1 MGSSNIQNRS
11 NGFDSDGLMPL
22 AVVGMSF
29 RFPQDATDA
38 PSFWKM
44 LMEQR
49 CASTEVPPERFNMD
63 AHYHPDSSRRE
74 TSSVRKGH
82 FLSGDIGAWDAPF
95 FNITASEADAMDP
108 GQRLTLET
116 AFHALESAGIPI
128 PTIAGTKT
136 SVYSATFMRDY
147 DYLHNN
153 DPDDQ
158 PKYLGLGTSPNM
170 LSNRVSWFFDL
181 RGPSGSV
188 DTACSSSLLALDL
201 VCQSIWSGDATM
213 GLACGSN
220 IMLTPFTTVSLDNLG
235 LLGKDGRCF
244 SFDHRAN
251 GYARGEGVAVVVV
264 KPLKDA
270 LRDGDTIRAVI
281 RSSSSNQD
289 GKTPTITQPS
299 REAQERLI
307 LAAHAKAGLDL
318 RETRYFEAHGTGTP
332 VGDPIETRSIGAAYR
347 RFRTPEDPLYVGSV
361 KSNIGHLEGAAGL
374 AGVMKTILALEAGVI
389 PPQTNFE
396 KLNPAIDAEFLN
408 IKIPTEAVPW
418 PMKGLR
424 RASVQSFGLG
434 GSNSHVIL
442 DDAYNFLQQRGLS
455 GHHNTIPVPP
465 VLKSLSIHNTPISS
479 HDKGTVNGDAGVKV
493 TNGIKTTNGNGIVN
507 GATNGI
513 NGTNGNHSL
522 NGINGIEPEKH
533 SETKLLVWSTTD
545 QEGIVRLKSTWRD
558 YLAELR
564 LCPEEKSQFIKN
576 LAYTLSSR
584 RTHFSH
590 RAFAV
595 LGVSDDLTTLVDK
608 FSPSIRGSATPRL
621 AYIFSGQ
628 GSQWY
633 AMGRELFYRYP
644 IYRKSLLDASVYLQ
658 GLDCPWDAVDEL
670 MRTENDTNVNDAE
683 YSQPLCT
690 IIQVALVDL
699 LNNFGL
705 RPTKVVGHSSGEIA
719 AAYCAGAL
727 SKHSAWKIAY
737 LRGLLAARLTSTSSD
752 NSNKVKG
759 SMMALGL
766 PEAEAKR
773 YLDQVAD
780 QLGSKRLVV
789 ACINSPLNVT
799 ISGEESHIDHL
810 KKLLDAAP
818 GGVFSRKLKVN
829 VAYHSFQMLEVAEEY
844 ISRIGQL
851 RPPPTSSTSTPLM
864 ASSVTGTWIAPE
876 ELLKAEYWARNMVS
890 PVLFSDALA
899 TICST
904 AGKASSATTKLDRS
918 HLRTVPITEIVEIGP
933 HSVLQGPSREI
944 LRSIGKEGS
953 IQYATALI
961 RNKSA
966 TTTVQELAG
975 RLHCLGYQLNL
986 ENVNSSQSEVETAAP
1001 LKALSTLPAYPFNH
1015 SRVYWAESRISKAF
1029 RFRKFKR
1036 HDLLG
1041 AQSFD
1046 WNPLEAKWRHTIR
1059 ISDLP
1064 WVEHH
1069 KINGTVLYPAS
1080 GMLVMAVEAA
1090 RQMANSTRTLSGF
1103 VFHDV
1108 SFHSALVIP
1117 NDADGV
1123 EVNLHM
1129 RPRKNSTEKDA
1140 GWFDFSLYEREE
1152 SSQNGWKENCNG
1164 SIQLNYADTESSTN
1178 GETDHLGVM
1187 REEIAWKQ
1195 SRLDRIQKTRSSCTE
1210 DIEPDKLYDKLLSS
1224 GYNYGPSFQ
1233 GITSLNYD
1241 GKHSSVATVKTYQ
1254 WSNHF
1259 EGPDPGAEHVVHP
1272 TTLDTILHTMLAIL
1286 THGGTEEIST
1296 TIPTFVEHMWIS
1308 ANYGLSSPKADAV
1321 NVVTTGQRYGRR
1333 DARSSLTV
1341 TDSEC
1346 QTVLID
1352 VENFQTTVVA
1362 SDGAQSNDV
1371 QQNFK
1376 PGYTLDWKPDL
1387 TLLSPTELQQ
1397 FCDESTLDAV
1407 QSKAATEE
1415 IVTFLTA
1422 SMIRVLELLQARQLE
1437 KETNSNYIN
1446 WMRQQIKRL
1455 HRPALSQ
1462 LDDATFEQMTCN
1474 IESHGK
1480 QGSILASIARA
1491 LASSIRDSSHD
1502 VKSPELA
1509 DLAQEYIDNAIQA
1522 PFFDKLCTL
1531 IDCMAHKKLSLRI
1544 LELGS
1549 GNLSVTDRIL
1559 TTLNTREDGN
1569 ESTAMPRFAS
1579 YEYTT
1584 ESNES
1589 ADASKSKFKGPS
1601 SRVIF
1606 KTLNIG
1612 QDPENQGFDLG
1623 SYDIVI
1629 ASSEFS
1635 NLLVDLDSLKNARK
1649 LLRPGGKLIS
1659 IEAMSHDESL
1669 LANFVFGLREDWW
1682 PSSENNKSSILHMN
1696 KEGYTEVLNSSKFSD
1711 LEIVLRDSH
1720 DPALQTYNIMTTTA
1734 LGEHDHD
1741 VEKSNASR
1749 LVFIHNDD
1757 DAKQETIA
1765 RQIQGFITDS
1775 PNNEFSDIQVTSV
1788 TSAVDLPPFGHDT
1801 MIVFLLE
1808 LGAPVWYTMDEKLY
1822 NKLQKLLVSNI
1833 NSKMLWV
1840 GQNGSPGGDGPE
1852 VNQPAY
1858 RLIDGL
1864 SRALNSENDGEI
1876 LSLLSLQQEDCLS
1889 SKQMGHILAVIRK
1902 LHAQSDE
1909 YPDTEWVEKDG
1920 RLCVP
1925 RMVQSPSLKD
1935 KVSSRLIPQHEVQRA
1950 WKEGKRP
1957 DDRVPLKLAFGTAG
1971 LLNTLH
1977 FVEDKEYSTTLLGD
1991 GELEI
1996 EVQAVGV
2003 NYRDVLSALGRLKNA
2018 QVGCECA
2025 GIVTQVGSQVVGY
2038 QVGDRVAAIS
2048 PIDCYRTY
2056 LRVDHRFTAHIPDS
2070 MPLNIAA
2077 AMIIN
2082 HLTAWWTLHELAHLA
2097 PDETVLVHSAA
2108 GGTGQAAVQVAQ
2120 HLGAQVLAT
2129 VGTPEKKLLLKEQYG
2144 IDSDHIFSSRV
2155 APAFARGVQRTT
2167 KSHGVDVILSA
2178 LSGEGFIESWECL
2191 APFGRFMEIGKRN
2204 IHERKSLPM
2213 ARFDTGVSFHAFD
2226 IGVVCRSK
2234 PNTVR
2239 PMLESLFALYEKGV
2253 LKPAFPL
2260 QVHGVS
2266 DLEKVLR
2273 VMQRGDNMGKIVVEM
2288 RPHDTVKA
2296 VLDRKPT
2303 TVLRPD
2309 ATYMVA
2315 GGLGGLGRSMTAWLV
2330 DRGARYLILLARSG
2344 PRTQEAQEFVKSL
2357 TLRGIQVATPPC
2369 DISDADALR
2378 SVLIE
2383 CASTMPPICGAIQA
2397 TGLLRDAIF
2406 ERMSYETW
2414 QAAAAPKTLGSWNMH
2429 SLLPAN
2435 LDFFIGISSVAGV
2448 AGGRGQ
2454 ANYAAANTYID
2465 ALMKYRV
2472 DQGLHG
2478 VALDLGI
2485 FLDIGFATQN
2495 VDLWAR
2501 WEAQRPLTV
2510 TETELFA
2517 LLDCC
2522 CSSENIPTQVVF
2534 GINSFVQDPSIRHQ
2548 FFRKAMLRT
2557 LALEDE
2563 EESGDPTGS
2572 GKQSTQ
2578 NVDFGSVFANA
2589 ASLDDA
2595 AGAVN
2600 EALLRK
2606 LSTMLTLP
2614 REQLDP
2620 DTPLHTYGVDS
2631 LVAVELRNWFAKE
2644 VHAELAIFDILGGAT
2659 TRTASTLAAV
2669 KSKLKK
2675 GSWEETKT

>member
-1 MGSSNIQNRS
+1 MGSPNTQNES
-11 NGFDSDGLMPL
+11 NGFDSGGLTPL
-22 AVVGMSF
+22 AVVGMSL

-74 TSSVRKGH
+74 TTSVRKGH

-201 VCQSIWSGDATM
+201 VCQSIWSGDANM

-318 RETRYFEAHGTGTP
+318 GETRYFEAHGTGTP

-347 RFRTPEDPLYVGSV
+347 RFRSPDDPLYVGSV

-374 AGVMKTILALEAGVI
+374 AGVMKTILALEAGII

-396 KLNPAIDAEFLN
+396 RLNPAIDAEFLN
-408 IKIPTEAVPW
+408 IKIPINAVPW
-418 PMKGLR
+418 PTKGLR

-442 DDAYNFLQQRGLS
+442 DDAHNFLQQRGLS
-455 GHHNTIPVPP
+455 GHHNTITTPP
-465 VLKSLSIHNTPISS
+465 ALESISLDSAPISP
-479 HDKGTVNGDAGVKV
+479 HDNGIVNGARV
-493 TNGIKTTNGNGIVN
+493 TNGIKTVNGNGAIN
-507 GATNGI
+507 GAP
-513 NGTNGNHSL
+513 
-522 NGINGIEPEKH
+522 NGINGINDTNGTNGANSANGINGNHTSNDTNGIESDKDSEK
-533 SETKLLVWSTTD
+533 KLLVWSATD
-545 QEGIVRLKSTWRD
+545 QDGIVRLKSVWRD
-558 YLAELR
+558 YLAKLR
-564 LCPEEKSQFIKN
+564 LCPKEKSQFIRN

-595 LGVSDDLTTLVDK
+595 FDMSDDLTTLVGK
-608 FSPSIRGSATPRL
+608 FSSAIRGSATPKL

-644 IYRKSLLDASVYLQ
+644 IYRKSVVDASVYLQ

-670 MRTENDTNVNDAE
+670 MRGENDTNVNDAE

-699 LNNFGL
+699 LNSFGL
-705 RPTKVVGHSSGEIA
+705 RPAKVVGHSSGEIA

-727 SKHSAWKIAY
+727 SRHSAWKIAY
-737 LRGLLAARLTSTSSD
+737 LRGLLAARLTSTSPD
-752 NSNKVKG
+752 NIPKVKG

-766 PEAEAKR
+766 PEAEANK
-773 YLDQVAD
+773 YLEQVAD

-789 ACINSPLNVT
+789 ACVNSPLNVT

-810 KKLLDAAP
+810 KKLLDAA
-818 GGVFSRKLKVN
+818 
-829 VAYHSFQMLEVAEEY
+829 
-844 ISRIGQL
+844 
-851 RPPPTSSTSTPLM
+851 
-864 ASSVTGTWIAPE
+864 
-876 ELLKAEYWARNMVS
+876 
-890 PVLFSDALA
+890 
-899 TICST
+899 
-904 AGKASSATTKLDRS
+904 
-918 HLRTVPITEIVEIGP
+918 
-933 HSVLQGPSREI
+933 
-944 LRSIGKEGS
+944 
-953 IQYATALI
+953 
-961 RNKSA
+961 
-966 TTTVQELAG
+966 
-975 RLHCLGYQLNL
+975 
-986 ENVNSSQSEVETAAP
+986 
-1001 LKALSTLPAYPFNH
+1001 
-1015 SRVYWAESRISKAF
+1015 
-1029 RFRKFKR
+1029 
-1036 HDLLG
+1036 
-1041 AQSFD
+1041 
-1046 WNPLEAKWRHTIR
+1046 
-1059 ISDLP
+1059 
-1064 WVEHH
+1064 
-1069 KINGTVLYPAS
+1069 
-1080 GMLVMAVEAA
+1080 
-1090 RQMANSTRTLSGF
+1090 
-1103 VFHDV
+1103 
-1108 SFHSALVIP
+1108 SALVIP
-1117 NDADGV
+1117 SNADGI

-1129 RPRKNSTEKDA
+1129 RPKKNNSETDA

-1152 SSQNGWKENCNG
+1152 SSQSGWKENCNG
-1164 SIQLNYADTESSTN
+1164 SIQLNYTDEQSIIDD
-1178 GETDHLGVM
+1178 ETDHLGVKKD
-1187 REEIAWKQ
+1187 EVAWEQ
-1195 SRLDRIQKTRSSCTE
+1195 SRLTRIQKIRGNCTE
-1210 DIEPDKLYDKLLSS
+1210 AVEPDKLYEKLLSS

-1233 GITSLNYD
+1233 GITSMSYD
-1241 GKHSSVATVKTYQ
+1241 GKDSSVATVKTYR
-1254 WSNHF
+1254 WSDYF

-1272 TTLDTILHTMLAIL
+1272 TTLDAILHTMLASL
-1286 THGGTEEIST
+1286 NHGGTEEIST

-1308 ANYGLSSPKADAV
+1308 ASHGLSSTEVDAV
-1321 NVVTTGQRYGRR
+1321 NVVTTGQKYGRR

-1341 TDSEC
+1341 TALDG
-1346 QTVLID
+1346 QTVLVD
-1352 VENFQTTVVA
+1352 VANFQTTVVA
-1362 SDGAQSNDV
+1362 GDGGQSNEIE
-1371 QQNFK
+1371 QSFK

-1387 TLLSPTELQQ
+1387 TLLSSTELQE
-1397 FCDESTLDAV
+1397 FCDESTLDVV
-1407 QSKAATEE
+1407 QPSKVSDQEL
-1415 IVTFLTA
+1415 VTFLTI
-1422 SMIRVLELLQARQLE
+1422 SMARTLEMLE
-1437 KETNSNYIN
+1437 GHHQPETDSNYVR
-1446 WMRQQIKRL
+1446 WMRGQIKRL
-1455 HRPALSQ
+1455 NNPTLTQ
-1462 LDDATFEQMTCN
+1462 LDDAAFEQMASN
-1474 IESHGK
+1474 IESRGPR
-1480 QGSILASIARA
+1480 GRILAAIARNQVSFLKDETCNGNFPT
-1491 LASSIRDSSHD
+1491 LAN
-1502 VKSPELA
+1502 LA
-1509 DLAQEYIDNAIQA
+1509 GEYIDNAFQA

-1531 IDCMAHKKLSLRI
+1531 LDCMAHKKLNLRI
-1544 LELGS
+1544 LELGTGS
-1549 GNLSVTDRIL
+1549 LSLADRIL
-1559 TTLNTREDGN
+1559 TTLNTRDSGIET
-1569 ESTAMPRFAS
+1569 TAMPRFAS

-1584 ESNES
+1584 ESHETT
-1589 ADASKSKFKGPS
+1589 DVSKSNFKGPS
-1601 SRVIF
+1601 AKVSF
-1606 KTLNIG
+1606 KTLNID
-1612 QDPENQGFDLG
+1612 QDAENQGFELG
-1623 SYDIVI
+1623 SYDII
-1629 ASSEFS
+1629 LASGGFQ
-1635 NLLVDLDSLKNARK
+1635 NLLDDLNSVKNARK
-1649 LLRPGGKLIS
+1649 LLKPGGKLIA
-1659 IEAMSHDESL
+1659 IEAPRHNEAL
-1669 LANFVFGLREDWW
+1669 LANFVFGLGNDWW
-1682 PSSENNKSSILHMN
+1682 LGPEKCTSVLSDMN
-1696 KEGYTEVLNSSKFSD
+1696 QQHCAEVLSSAKFSGLD
-1711 LEIVLRDSH
+1711 VVLRDSH
-1720 DPALQTYNIMTTTA
+1720 DPALQNFSIVATTA
-1734 LGEHDHD
+1734 VEDND
-1741 VEKSNASR
+1741 VLDSHKIEMPNGSR
-1749 LVFIHNDD
+1749 LFLIHHDD
-1757 DAKQETIA
+1757 DTEQESIA
-1765 RQIQGFITDS
+1765 RQIQALIGDSQNTD
-1775 PNNEFSDIQVTSV
+1775 FFDIQVASV
-1788 TSAVDLPPFGHDT
+1788 TSAVDLSPFSQDT

-1840 GQNGSPGGDGPE
+1840 GQNGSAGGGDGPE
-1852 VNQPAY
+1852 LNQSAY

-1876 LSLLSLQQEDCLS
+1876 LSLLSLQQEGSLS
-1889 SKQMGHILAVIRK
+1889 ARQMSHILAIIQKV
-1902 LHAQSDE
+1902 HAQSDE

-1935 KVSSRLIPQHEVQRA
+1935 KVSSRLIPQRQVQQA
-1950 WKEGKRP
+1950 WNEGNGL
-1957 DDRVPLKLAFGTAG
+1957 DERVPLKLAFGTPG

-1977 FVEDKEYSTTLLGD
+1977 FVEDKEYSTSQLGED
-1991 GELEI
+1991 ELEI
-1996 EVQAVGV
+1996 EVRAVGV

-2025 GIVTQVGSQVVGY
+2025 GILTQVGSGVVSY

-2056 LRVDHRFTAHIPDS
+2056 LRVDHRFTARIPDS

-2097 PDETVLVHSAA
+2097 PDETVLVHSGA

-2120 HLGAQVLAT
+2120 HIGAQVLAT
-2129 VGTPEKKLLLKEQYG
+2129 VGTEEKKALLKEQYG

-2155 APAFARGVQRTT
+2155 ASAFSRGVQRTT
-2167 KSHGVDVILSA
+2167 KDQGVDVILSA
-2178 LSGEGFIESWECL
+2178 LSGEGFISSWECL

-2226 IGVVCRSK
+2226 IGVVCKSR

-2239 PMLESLFALYEKGV
+2239 PMLEQLFDLHEKGV
-2253 LKPAFPL
+2253 LRPAFPL

-2273 VMQRGDNMGKIVVEM
+2273 VMQRGDNMGKIVIEM
-2288 RPHDTVKA
+2288 RPEDKVKA

-2303 TVLRPD
+2303 TSLRSD
-2309 ATYMVA
+2309 AAYMVA
-2315 GGLGGLGRSMTAWLV
+2315 GGLGGLGRSMAAWLV
-2330 DRGARYLILLARSG
+2330 DRGARHLILLARSG
-2344 PRTQEAQEFVKSL
+2344 PRTQEARDFVESL
-2357 TLRGIQVATPPC
+2357 TLRGVQVATPPC
-2369 DISDADALR
+2369 NISDADALR
-2378 SVLIE
+2378 SVLDN
-2383 CASTMPPICGAIQA
+2383 CSSTMPPIRGAIQA

-2429 SLLPAN
+2429 SLLPADM
-2435 LDFFIGISSVAGV
+2435 DFFIGISSVAGV

-2478 VALDLGI
+2478 VALDLGV
-2485 FLDIGFATQN
+2485 FLDIGFATEN
-2495 VDLWAR
+2495 ADLWAR
-2501 WEAQRPLTV
+2501 WEAQRALTV
-2510 TETELFA
+2510 TEADLFA

-2522 CSSENIPTQVVF
+2522 CSERIPTQVVY

-2563 EESGDPTGS
+2563 EESGNSGGA
-2572 GKQSTQ
+2572 GKQIAQ
-2578 NVDFGSVFANA
+2578 DVDFGSVFAQTIT
-2589 ASLDDA
+2589 LDDA
-2595 AGAVN
+2595 ASAVN

-2606 LSTMLTLP
+2606 LSTMLALP
-2614 REQLDP
+2614 RDQLDP

-2659 TRTASTLAAV
+2659 TRSASTLAAV
-2669 KSKLKK
+2669 KSRLKK
-2675 GSWEETKT
+2675 GSWEETKV

>member
-1 MGSSNIQNRS
+1 MGSPNIQNES
-11 NGFDSDGLMPL
+11 NDFNSGGLMPL

-128 PTIAGTKT
+128 QIIAGTKT

-201 VCQSIWSGDATM
+201 VCQSIWSGDANM

-374 AGVMKTILALEAGVI
+374 AGVMKAILALEAGII

-408 IKIPTEAVPW
+408 IRIPTKAVPW
-418 PMKGLR
+418 PTKGLR

-442 DDAYNFLQQRGLS
+442 DDAHNFLQQRGLW
-455 GHHNTIPVPP
+455 GHHNTIPAPP
-465 VLKSLSIHNTPISS
+465 ALESTSIDRVPISP
-479 HDKGTVNGDAGVKV
+479 H
-493 TNGIKTTNGNGIVN
+493 GNGIVN
-507 GATNGI
+507 GVNGAKGTSGIKTVNGNGI
-513 NGTNGNHSL
+513 INGAL
-522 NGINGIEPEKH
+522 NGINVTNGYHTSNDTNGIESDKDSEK
-533 SETKLLVWSTTD
+533 KLLVWSATD
-545 QEGIVRLKSTWRD
+545 QDGIARLKSVWRD
-558 YLAELR
+558 YLANLR
-564 LCPEEKSQFIKN
+564 LCPKEKSQFIRN
-576 LAYTLSSR
+576 LAYTLSNR

-595 LGVSDDLTTLVDK
+595 FDISDGLTTLIGK
-608 FSPSIRGSATPRL
+608 FSSAIRGSATPKL

-628 GSQWY
+628 GSQWF
-633 AMGRELFYRYP
+633 AMGRELFHRYH

-670 MRTENDTNVNDAE
+670 MRGENDTNVNDAE

-690 IIQVALVDL
+690 IIQIALVDL
-699 LNNFGL
+699 LNSFGL
-705 RPTKVVGHSSGEIA
+705 RPAKVVGHSSGEIA

-727 SKHSAWKIAY
+727 SRHSAWKIAY
-737 LRGLLAARLTSTSSD
+737 LRGLLAARLTSTSPD
-752 NSNKVKG
+752 NTNNVKG

-766 PEAEAKR
+766 PAAEANK
-773 YLDQVAD
+773 YLERVAD

-810 KKLLDAAP
+810 KTLLDAASS
-818 GGVFSRKLKVN
+818 GIFARKLKVS
-829 VAYHSFQMLEVAEEY
+829 VAYHSFQMLEVADEY
-844 ISRIGQL
+844 VARIGQL
-851 RPPPTSSTSTPLM
+851 RPPPASSTSAPLM
-864 ASSVTGTWIAPE
+864 ASSVTGTWILPD

-899 TICST
+899 TICAST
-904 AGKASSATTKLDRS
+904 TTGKASSATTKLDRS
-918 HLRTVPITEIVEIGP
+918 HLRTIPITEIVEVGP

-953 IQYATALI
+953 VQYASALI

-966 TTTVQELAG
+966 TTTILELAG
-975 RLHCLGYQLNL
+975 RLHCLGYQLDL
-986 ENVNSSQSEVETAAP
+986 EQVNSSTSEVKASVP

-1046 WNPLEAKWRHTIR
+1046 WNSLEAKWRHTIR

-1090 RQMANSTRTLSGF
+1090 RQMADSTRPLSGF
-1103 VFHDV
+1103 VFHDT

-1117 NDADGV
+1117 NGADGI

-1129 RPRKNSTEKDA
+1129 RPRKNSSEKDA
-1140 GWFDFSLYEREE
+1140 GCFDFSLYEREE
-1152 SSQNGWKENCNG
+1152 SSQSGWKENCNG
-1164 SIQLNYADTESSTN
+1164 SIQLTYTDTESSTN
-1178 GETDHLGVM
+1178 GENDHLGVKK
-1187 REEIAWKQ
+1187 EDVAWEQ
-1195 SRLDRIQKTRSSCTE
+1195 SRLTRIQEIRGSCTE
-1210 DIEPDKLYDKLLSS
+1210 AVEPDKLYEKLLSS

-1233 GITSLNYD
+1233 GITSMSYD
-1241 GKHSSVATVKTYQ
+1241 GKDSSVATVKTYR
-1254 WSNHF
+1254 WSDYF

-1272 TTLDTILHTMLAIL
+1272 TTLDTILHTMLASL

-1308 ANYGLSSPKADAV
+1308 ASHGLSSPGADAV
-1321 NVVTTGQRYGRR
+1321 KVVTTGQKYGRR

-1341 TDSEC
+1341 TASDG

-1352 VENFQTTVVA
+1352 VDNFQTTVVA
-1362 SDGAQSNDV
+1362 SDGGQSNEIG
-1371 QQNFK
+1371 QTFK

-1387 TLLSPTELQQ
+1387 TLLSPTELQE
-1397 FCDESTLDAV
+1397 FSDESNRDVV
-1407 QSKAATEE
+1407 QPSKASKQEL
-1415 IVTFLTA
+1415 VTYLTA
-1422 SMIRVLELLQARQLE
+1422 SIHRTLKLLEGHQS
-1437 KETNSNYIN
+1437 ETDSNYIN
-1446 WMRQQIKRL
+1446 WMRQQIKKL
-1455 HRPALSQ
+1455 KNPALTQ
-1462 LDDATFEQMTCN
+1462 LDDATFEQMASN
-1474 IESHGK
+1474 IKS
-1480 QGSILASIARA
+1480 QGPQGRILAAIARDQ
-1491 LASSIRDSSHD
+1491 ASFLKDG
-1502 VKSPELA
+1502 VNSPSLVGLVE
-1509 DLAQEYIDNAIQA
+1509 EYIDNALQA
-1522 PFFDKLCTL
+1522 PFYDKLYTL
-1531 IDCMAHKKLSLRI
+1531 LDCMAHKKLNLRI
-1544 LELGS
+1544 LELGTGS
-1549 GNLSVTDRIL
+1549 LSLTHRIL
-1559 TTLNTREDGN
+1559 TTLNTRGN
-1569 ESTAMPRFAS
+1569 GTESTAMPRFAS

-1584 ESNES
+1584 ESHETTN
-1589 ADASKSKFKGPS
+1589 ASKSNFKGPS
-1601 SRVIF
+1601 AKVSF
-1606 KTLNIG
+1606 KVLNID
-1612 QDPENQGFDLG
+1612 QDPENQGFEVG
-1623 SYDIVI
+1623 SYDII
-1629 ASSEFS
+1629 LASGGFK
-1635 NLLVDLDSLKNARK
+1635 NILDAPNSVKNARK
-1649 LLRPGGKLIS
+1649 LLKSGGKLIA
-1659 IEAMSHDESL
+1659 IEAPRHDEAL
-1669 LANFVFGLREDWW
+1669 LANFVFGLSNDSWLCPEKCTSVLADRA
-1682 PSSENNKSSILHMN
+1682 
-1696 KEGYTEVLNSSKFSD
+1696 EVLRSSKFSGLD
-1711 LEIVLRDSH
+1711 VILRDSH
-1720 DPALQTYNIMTTTA
+1720 DPALQNFSIVTA
-1734 LGEHDHD
+1734 TAVEDND
-1741 VEKSNASR
+1741 VLNSHRIEKPNDSR
-1749 LVFIHNDD
+1749 LIIIHHDD
-1757 DAKQETIA
+1757 DTKQENIA
-1765 RQIQGFITDS
+1765 RQIQGLISNSHNTSFA
-1775 PNNEFSDIQVTSV
+1775 DIQVKSLA
-1788 TSAVDLPPFGHDT
+1788 SAVELSPFGQDT

-1808 LGAPVWYTMDEKLY
+1808 LGAPVWYTMDEELY
-1822 NKLQKLLVSNI
+1822 NKLQRLLVSNI

-1840 GQNGSPGGDGPE
+1840 GQNGSAGGGDGPE
-1852 VNQPAY
+1852 VNKSAY

-1876 LSLLSLQQEDCLS
+1876 LSLLSLQQEGSLS
-1889 SKQMGHILAVIRK
+1889 ARQMSYILAVIRK
-1902 LHAQSDE
+1902 VHSQSDE
-1909 YPDTEWVEKDG
+1909 FPDTEWVEKNG

-1935 KVSSRLIPQHEVQRA
+1935 KVSSRLIPQHEIQQA
-1950 WKEGKRP
+1950 WKEGKGS
-1957 DDRVPLKLAFGTAG
+1957 DDRVPLKLAFGTPG

-1977 FVEDKEYSTTLLGD
+1977 FVEDKEYSTTQLGE

-1996 EVQAVGV
+1996 EVKAVGV

-2025 GIVTQVGSQVVGY
+2025 GIVTQVGSGVVGY
-2038 QVGDRVAAIS
+2038 QVGDRIAAIS

-2056 LRVDHRFTAHIPDS
+2056 LRVDHRFTARIPDS
-2070 MPLNIAA
+2070 MPLTIAA

-2097 PDETVLVHSAA
+2097 PNETVLVHSGA

-2120 HLGAQVLAT
+2120 HIGAQVLAT
-2129 VGTPEKKLLLKEQYG
+2129 VGTQEKKALLKEQYG

-2155 APAFARGVQRTT
+2155 ASAFSRGVQRTT
-2167 KSHGVDVILSA
+2167 NDQGVDVILSA
-2178 LSGEGFIESWECL
+2178 LSGEGFLSSWECL

-2226 IGVVCRSK
+2226 IGVVCRSR
-2234 PNTVR
+2234 PSTVR
-2239 PMLESLFALYEKGV
+2239 PMLEQLFDLHEKGV
-2253 LKPAFPL
+2253 LRPAFPL
-2260 QVHGVS
+2260 QVYGVS

-2273 VMQRGDNMGKIVVEM
+2273 VMQRGDNMGKIVIEM
-2288 RPHDTVKA
+2288 RPEDKVKA

-2303 TVLRPD
+2303 TSLRTD

-2330 DRGARYLILLARSG
+2330 DRGARHLILLARSG
-2344 PRTQEAQEFVKSL
+2344 PRTQEARDFVEGL
-2357 TLRGIQVATPPC
+2357 TLRGVQVTTPPC

-2378 SVLIE
+2378 SVLDD
-2383 CASTMPPICGAIQA
+2383 CSSTMPPIRGAIQA

-2429 SLLPAN
+2429 SLLPTN

-2478 VALDLGI
+2478 VALDLGV
-2485 FLDIGFATQN
+2485 FLDIGFATEN
-2495 VDLWAR
+2495 ADLWAR
-2501 WEAQRPLTV
+2501 WEAQRALTV
-2510 TETELFA
+2510 TEADLFA

-2522 CSSENIPTQVVF
+2522 CSEKIPTQVVY

-2563 EESGDPTGS
+2563 EESGNSGGS
-2572 GKQSTQ
+2572 AKQVAQ
-2578 NVDFGSVFANA
+2578 DVDFGSVFAQA
-2589 ASLDDA
+2589 ITLDDA

-2606 LSTMLTLP
+2606 LSTMLALP

-2644 VHAELAIFDILGGAT
+2644 QAHWL
-2659 TRTASTLAAV
+2659 R
-2669 KSKLKK
+2669 
-2675 GSWEETKT
+2675 